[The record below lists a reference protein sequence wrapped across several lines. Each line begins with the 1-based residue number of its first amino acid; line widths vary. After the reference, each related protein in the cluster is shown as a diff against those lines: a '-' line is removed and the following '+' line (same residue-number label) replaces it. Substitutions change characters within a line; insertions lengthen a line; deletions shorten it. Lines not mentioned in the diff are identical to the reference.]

1 MRALFVGLF
10 ALVLAIQAAAA
21 TIEGDTARASRQS
34 SKTSKSA
41 VRAETLDERLEQKLA
56 AARKYRGTIR
66 FYESH
71 RELLSSREHRAKAT
85 ASLRNARTRLVRLQR
100 TIAKLR
106 AAIRRREARHLAAM
120 PPRAA
125 ICHVFGPRCREAI
138 AVAWCESR
146 LHTSARNGQYLG
158 LFQMG
163 AYERGLFGHGP
174 TASAQAESAHR
185 YFVLSG
191 RDWSPWGCRWAAF

>member
-1 MRALFVGLF
+1 MKALFVGLF
-10 ALVLAIQAAAA
+10 ALLLAIQAAAA

-34 SKTSKSA
+34 SKASKSA
-41 VRAETLDERLEQKLA
+41 MRAETLDELLEQKLE
-56 AARKYRGTIR
+56 AARKYRSTIR
-66 FYESH
+66 FFGNH
-71 RELLSSREHRAKAT
+71 RELLSSREHYAKAT
-85 ASLRNARTRLVRLQR
+85 ASLRTARTRLAQLQR

-106 AAIRRREARHLAAM
+106 SVIRQRDARRLAAM

-163 AYERGLFGHGP
+163 AYERRLFGHGP
-174 TASAQAESAHR
+174 TAKTQAEAAHR